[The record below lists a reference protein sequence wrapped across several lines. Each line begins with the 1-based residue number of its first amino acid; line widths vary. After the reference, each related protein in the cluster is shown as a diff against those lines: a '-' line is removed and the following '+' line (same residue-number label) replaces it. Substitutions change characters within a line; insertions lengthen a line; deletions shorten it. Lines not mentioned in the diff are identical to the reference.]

1 LGWFPNILSA
11 NESTI
16 TYDMTRAHSADIW
29 FLKLR
34 AWMWGITASTAALC
48 VGNIMGSVGVNI
60 FGALIDVLKEI
71 LW

>member
-1 LGWFPNILSA
+1 
-11 NESTI
+11 
-16 TYDMTRAHSADIW
+16 MTRAHSADIW